1 MPSRRKF
8 LATTATGISIAAL
21 YPFGTKANLVPVNQP
36 GNKGFLQMGFAG
48 YTFANYNIEQSIN
61 IMQRVGINTFS
72 IKDFHLPLGSTK
84 EQMDVVIGLF
94 AAAGI
99 TIYAAGVIYMKTE
112 QEVDRAFD
120 YARRAGFTM
129 IVGAPNYELLPYIEQ
144 KVKSLN
150 IRLAIHNHGP
160 EDKLYAGP
168 KEVYDKIKDMDKRIG
183 ICLDIGHAT
192 RAGVDPV
199 QAVTLYAT
207 RIFDMHIKDVSA
219 AVVDGKA
226 IELGRGVIDIP
237 ALQKALRK
245 INYTGKCSIE
255 YEKDMKDSLA
265 GIAESVGFFRGVMQA
280 I

>member
-1 MPSRRKF
+1 MASRRKF
-8 LATTATGISIAAL
+8 LATTVAGITVAGL
-21 YPFGTKANLVPVNQP
+21 YPFGTKANALQAKQP
-36 GNKGFLQMGFAG
+36 GNKDFLQMGFAG
-48 YTFANYNIEQSIN
+48 YTFANYTIEQSIA

-72 IKDFHLPLGSTK
+72 IKDFHLPLDSTK
-84 EQMDVVIGLF
+84 EKMDEVIGKF
-94 AAAGI
+94 STAGI

-120 YARRAGFTM
+120 YAKRAGFAM

-199 QAVTLYAT
+199 QAISLYAT
-207 RIFDMHIKDVSA
+207 RIFDLHIKDVSA
-219 AVVDGKA
+219 AVPDGKA

-237 ALQKALRK
+237 ALLKTLRK
-245 INYTGKCSIE
+245 INYAGKCSIE
-255 YEKDMKDSLA
+255 YEKDMKDSVA
-265 GIAESVGFFRGVMQA
+265 GIAESVGFFRGVERA
-280 I
+280 V